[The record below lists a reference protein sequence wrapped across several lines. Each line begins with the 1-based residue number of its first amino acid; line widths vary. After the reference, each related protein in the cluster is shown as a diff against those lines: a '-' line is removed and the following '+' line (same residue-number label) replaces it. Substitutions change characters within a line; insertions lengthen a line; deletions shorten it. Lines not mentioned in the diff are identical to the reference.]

1 MEGEIMGLARAL
13 RILLQARFC
22 SPLFR
27 TAFGFLAFWDIATKD
42 KVIGLSGAGHDGVFV
57 LFIYSIS
64 SEQGQQNDLVK
75 LGKDAIL
82 ICFASVDEIE
92 NVIFLRLLP
101 RSISFHTDF
110 TMLFRVGSLTGSK
123 SRPIG
128 RRYLCRYVP
137 VTIRLRLS
145 SYRMQ
150 HNLGAQARSI
160 EGVRCS
166 EFRLLCAYAEVSAWR
181 YAHYDFRSVIPIKA
195 ASTSIT

>member
-57 LFIYSIS
+57 FFIYSIS

-101 RSISFHTDF
+101 RSISLQR
-110 TMLFRVGSLTGSK
+110 MSSNAVSSGL
-123 SRPIG
+123 
-128 RRYLCRYVP
+128 LCGLQI
-137 VTIRLRLS
+137 T
-145 SYRMQ
+145 SYR
-150 HNLGAQARSI
+150 S
-160 EGVRCS
+160 
-166 EFRLLCAYAEVSAWR
+166 
-181 YAHYDFRSVIPIKA
+181 
-195 ASTSIT
+195 